1 MKTQLRPLWKDVL
14 AAIWLGMVIPGIVLN
29 VCVLLRNNMQKQ
41 PEMEPENAVSS
52 IMITLRRTQQNI
64 TDMMD
69 INTYLT
75 GVLLAEMPANFEQEA
90 LKAQAVAARTYTM
103 KILLSGGKHGDGS
116 LCDDTGCCQG
126 FIDNEMYHSGGGI
139 PESID
144 RMRQVVA
151 DTVPYVLTYE
161 GKLIEA
167 VYFSSSGGRTES
179 ALAVWGA
186 DYPYLQSVE
195 SPGENASAY
204 HYRVQTI
211 TAEEFQSKLDLPL
224 TGRPEDWFTDVTYT
238 DGGGVDSILIAG
250 TVFTGVRLRKLLDLP
265 STAFSVAA
273 EGDQI
278 TVISR
283 GYGHRVGMSQ
293 FGANAMAQSGY
304 TFEQILAHYYPGTA
318 LTMME

>member
-41 PEMEPENAVSS
+41 PEMKPEKEVSS
-52 IMITLRRTQQNI
+52 RMITLRRTQQNI

-151 DTVPYVLTYE
+151 DTASYVLTYE

-250 TVFTGVRLRKLLDLP
+250 TVFTGVRLRNLLDLP

-304 TFEQILAHYYPGTA
+304 TFEQILAHYYPGTV